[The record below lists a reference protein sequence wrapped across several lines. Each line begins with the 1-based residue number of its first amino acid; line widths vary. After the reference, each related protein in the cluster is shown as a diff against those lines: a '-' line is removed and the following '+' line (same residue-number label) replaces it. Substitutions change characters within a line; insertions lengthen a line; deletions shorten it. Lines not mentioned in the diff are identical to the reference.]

1 MLHDRASRANE
12 PAKVYPAP
20 GRQDCWLVEAPAR
33 SAVPEPVR
41 FFLGSMAQR
50 QAVQFA
56 HEAFGGA
63 RVFIS

>member
-1 MLHDRASRANE
+1 MSYDRASRTSE

-20 GRQDCWLVEAPAR
+20 GQQDCWLVEAPAR

-41 FFLGSMAQR
+41 SFSGSMAQR
-50 QAVQFA
+50 EAVQFA
-56 HEAFGGA
+56 HEAFGAA